1 MNHQLIERVQNFT
14 LDRKILSIDSDD
26 RDKEKWPNAAEFE
39 LSCPQ
44 IYNSIE
50 TIRILNIH
58 MPNYFYNISEYLQN
72 NKLIVSIDNGATT
85 NEVKLDD
92 GNYTPTYL
100 QNALEYKLK
109 DVSPNFKVKYNELNR
124 KMYFGNVSTDFSL
137 RFNDTINYT
146 NSCSKKSTYSQHS
159 KWGLGDILGFEK
171 SEYTSQADSSSI
183 VFSHDSTKSWIAND
197 NHIIIPPKNAD
208 LNFYQNFYVEIDK
221 LNQSDEIKPYL
232 NNKNSNSNNGI
243 INSFFAKVPF
253 IKSDNNQ
260 ILVSKDFFLES
271 VSYFQPPLEN
281 LSKLRIK
288 LRYHNGLPID
298 MMSLNMNFSMSLEI
312 NQIRN
317 EMKDYRVRTPF
328 TL

>member
-39 LSCPQ
+39 LACPQ

-109 DVSPNFKVKYNELNR
+109 DVWNHVISRWNNMKLTLKSNSDFKN
-124 KMYFGNVSTDFSL
+124 
-137 RFNDTINYT
+137 
-146 NSCSKKSTYSQHS
+146 
-159 KWGLGDILGFEK
+159 
-171 SEYTSQADSSSI
+171 SEYSDCVYHQIHCNMDDKKLNSLLNNFI
-183 VFSHDSTKSWIAND
+183 NDSTVRCLFVANCIQ
-197 NHIIIPPKNAD
+197 NYIYPK
-208 LNFYQNFYVEIDK
+208 
-221 LNQSDEIKPYL
+221 
-232 NNKNSNSNNGI
+232 
-243 INSFFAKVPF
+243 
-253 IKSDNNQ
+253 
-260 ILVSKDFFLES
+260 
-271 VSYFQPPLEN
+271 
-281 LSKLRIK
+281 
-288 LRYHNGLPID
+288 
-298 MMSLNMNFSMSLEI
+298 
-312 NQIRN
+312 
-317 EMKDYRVRTPF
+317 
-328 TL
+328 